1 MRKNPLKQL
10 TDEELND
17 YDFCRKNNFSKT
29 TVGNRVTEDYSI
41 WLSTYNRLILYV
53 ISEQENIYESNN
65 IKGDTTF
72 GEVADILMNE
82 ELLTRKYKK

>member
-29 TVGNRVTEDYSI
+29 TVGNKVTEDYSM
-41 WLSTYNRLILYV
+41 WLSLYNRLILYV
-53 ISEQENIYESNN
+53 ISEQENIYESND
-65 IKGDTTF
+65 IKGDITF
-72 GEVADILMNE
+72 GEVADILLE
-82 ELLTRKYKK
+82 QEKQLRK